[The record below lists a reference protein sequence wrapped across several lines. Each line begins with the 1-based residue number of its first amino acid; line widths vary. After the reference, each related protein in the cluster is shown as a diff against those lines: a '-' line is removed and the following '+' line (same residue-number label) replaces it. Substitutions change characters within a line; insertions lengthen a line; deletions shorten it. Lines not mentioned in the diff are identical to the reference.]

1 MLWGDTLKEKEIAK
15 KIYQKIDMAIF
26 EKNLTYQEVAKNI
39 GTSKQN
45 FSDQMGNLKKGRFV
59 TLRILLKIQEF
70 LKVKLIEFY
79 I

>member
-1 MLWGDTLKEKEIAK
+1 MKEKEIAK